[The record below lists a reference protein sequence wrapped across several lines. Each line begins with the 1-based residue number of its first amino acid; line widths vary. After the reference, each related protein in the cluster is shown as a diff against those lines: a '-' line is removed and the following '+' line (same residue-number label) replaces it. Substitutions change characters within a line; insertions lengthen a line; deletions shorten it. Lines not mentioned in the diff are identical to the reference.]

1 MPKTIHTAAYVALI
15 GRLKRRRLDLKLTQ
29 SDVAAKVGKDRL
41 WLQRIE
47 SCQRRADFLET
58 VDLLHVLGIK
68 LSEAVR
74 IIEGKP

>member
-29 SDVAAKVGKDRL
+29 TDVAAKVGKDRL

-58 VDLLHVLGIK
+58 VDLLRVLGIK

-74 IIEGKP
+74 IIEGKS